1 MATTSSRTQTS
12 DRTAL
17 PILERPVPHIISHA
31 IRGPHDGW
39 TSWFTTTD
47 HKKIGILYLYTVLV
61 FFVLGGVEALLI
73 RVQLGAPE
81 NTLVT
86 PEVYN
91 QLFTMHGTTMIFL
104 VIVPVWAGFAN
115 YLLPLMIG
123 ARDVAFPR
131 LNAWSYWMFLFGGLA
146 LYMSIFFNPPEAG
159 WFSYVP
165 LSTKDFTPSNGQEA
179 WIYMVH
185 LTGLASILG
194 AINFIATIHNM
205 RAPGM
210 GWGRMPLFVWTILIY
225 AYLIILALTSLAATV
240 TMLLL
245 DRNFGTSFFNPNDG
259 GSALL
264 WQHLFWFF
272 GHPEVYILVLL
283 AFGVWS
289 EIIPVFAR
297 KPIFG
302 YKAIAAATA
311 GIAFLGMLVWAHHMF
326 ATPMST
332 VVQAFF
338 MLSSF
343 LIAVPTG
350 VKIFNW
356 IATLWRGTVEWTVPL
371 LFSVGGIA
379 TFLMGGITGI
389 FLAVFP
395 VDSQLT
401 GTYFVGAHFHY
412 TAFGASAFAMVAA
425 LYYWFPKMTGRKM
438 SEGLGK
444 VSFVLFFFGFHL
456 TFLIQHSAG
465 LDGMPRRIYEYT
477 ATSGWQ
483 TQNLI
488 STIGAFVLALSILL
502 TVINV
507 VRSLKRGVIA
517 GPDPWKA
524 NTLEWFTTS
533 PPPENNFDVI
543 PRVRSVEPMKDIRRQ
558 IERQTGVPQRFEAGK
573 PMSVA

>member
-1 MATTSSRTQTS
+1 MATTSSTET
-12 DRTAL
+12 TAAQ

-31 IRGPHDGW
+31 IRGPHEGW

-47 HKKIGILYLYTVLV
+47 HKKIGIMYLYTVLV

-73 RVQLGAPE
+73 RLQLGAPE

-146 LYMSIFFNPPEAG
+146 LYASFFFSPPEAG

-165 LSTKDFTPSNGQEA
+165 LSSKEYSPSNGQEA

-245 DRNFGTSFFNPNDG
+245 DRNFGTNFFDPDEG

-272 GHPEVYILVLL
+272 GHPEVYILVLP
-283 AFGVWS
+283 AFGVFS
-289 EIIPVFAR
+289 EILPVFAR

-311 GIAFLGMLVWAHHMF
+311 GIAFLGVLVWAHHMF
-326 ATPMST
+326 STPMST
-332 VVQAFF
+332 VVLAFF

-356 IATLWRGTVEWTVPL
+356 IATLWRGTVEYRVPL
-371 LFSVGGIA
+371 LYCVGGIF

-395 VDSQLT
+395 IDWQLT
-401 GTYFVGAHFHY
+401 DTYFVVAHFHY
-412 TAFGASAFAMVAA
+412 TAFGASAFGMVAA
-425 LYYWFPKMTGRKM
+425 LYFWFPKMSGRMM

-444 VSFVLFFFGFHL
+444 VSFAFFFIGFHV
-456 TFLIQHSAG
+456 TFLVQHSAG
-465 LDGMPRRIYEYT
+465 LDGMPRRIYEY
-477 ATSGWQ
+477 SENSDWWVY
-483 TQNLI
+483 NLI
-488 STIGAFVLALSILL
+488 SSIGSWILAIGVLL
-502 TVINV
+502 TVINL
-507 VRSLKRGVIA
+507 VRSVKKGTKA

-524 NTLEWFTTS
+524 NTLEWFTPS
-533 PPPENNFDVI
+533 PPPENNFDVV

-558 IERQTGVPQRFEAGK
+558 IEQQTGVPQQYRSGE
-573 PMSVA
+573 PLLRR